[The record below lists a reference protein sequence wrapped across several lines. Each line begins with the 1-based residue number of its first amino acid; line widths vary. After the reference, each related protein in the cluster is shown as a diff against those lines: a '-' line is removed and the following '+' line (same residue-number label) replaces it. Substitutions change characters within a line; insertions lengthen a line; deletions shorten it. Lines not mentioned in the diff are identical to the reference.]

1 MRKGKERATHLTGVF
16 GKWSSME
23 ETGDC
28 PFRRERE
35 INEKRKA
42 HRRRQ
47 GGGAAARGRSAE
59 AAPPRIFH
67 PSPSLALVSL
77 WPETEFVG
85 HGAAQQRETPR
96 SLERD
101 EGVGPSVAPP
111 HHPFVHTPPHPNLCT
126 PRRWREEVTA
136 RPTRSWAAR
145 PLWASRDRIVG
156 PMVQPVGRMVGEM
169 GEEEIGGA
177 KGGEEM
183 SRHTSP
189 RRSPSFSF
197 SSFGRWPRRLPLSAV
212 GLPGA
217 LSTGRPCRLDRL
229 GEPVGLMGEEIGGAK
244 GGGTP
249 L

>member
-1 MRKGKERATHLTGVF
+1 MGAVGEGGGGGRQTPPCSSF
-16 GKWSSME
+16 GRWPRRLPLGLARWSQPVGLMGE
-23 ETGDC
+23 MV
-28 PFRRERE
+28 
-35 INEKRKA
+35 
-42 HRRRQ
+42 RRRSRARKVEDGKDEPPHLAQ
-47 GGGAAARGRSAE
+47 TVATSFGRWPRRLPLGLRSLPLVRDQVPACRVLWVRRRSGSSGRARGRRWRWTTPCLTTASHLFLREVARRL
-59 AAPPRIFH
+59 PLGLR
-67 PSPSLALVSL
+67 SGPSLSVL
-77 WPETEFVG
+77 W
-85 HGAAQQRETPR
+85 
-96 SLERD
+96 
-101 EGVGPSVAPP
+101 
-111 HHPFVHTPPHPNLCT
+111 
-126 PRRWREEVTA
+126 
-136 RPTRSWAAR
+136 
-145 PLWASRDRIVG
+145 
-156 PMVQPVGRMVGEM
+156 VGEM